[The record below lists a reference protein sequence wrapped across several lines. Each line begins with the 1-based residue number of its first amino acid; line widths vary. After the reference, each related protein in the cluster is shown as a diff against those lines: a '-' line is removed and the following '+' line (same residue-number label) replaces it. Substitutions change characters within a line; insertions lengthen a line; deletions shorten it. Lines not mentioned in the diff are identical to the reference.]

1 MAEKKNSPASGR
13 DSEAR
18 VREKLKREVLKLSL
32 RLTPALVFSLALT
45 VGLTGNLCPAA
56 QAQSAETASLR
67 KISVDPNHLIV
78 FEYAS
83 GGVKV
88 PPQLFEM
95 PSPDHRLI
103 IDLPSTVIDTAT
115 MPSADDLSAEVNRV
129 FPGIKRVRFLTPI
142 KDTPTV
148 RVAFDLAI
156 PAKIKAALRILDGA
170 VSLGLNE
177 EYTQPVTAAAVD
189 SQSAAAPAADVYS
202 QYAKALVAQNPEQPD
217 DKGEW
222 GPRKGSADE
231 LKGVTQGFKPLIS
244 TAALQT
250 PLIQADLNASIAPSK
265 KPAAAVVA
273 SPSPASQQA
282 EAATGDA
289 SGLTSAATASSSSA
303 PAAASTDTAA
313 GGWES
318 AAGNAS
324 AKADNAAQVRDTTP
338 DVQITA
344 AASSLPSTIDEAA
357 AAIEKETPAVQEA
370 EVAAPAPVKRAVASV
385 PVQKAVTVQKA
396 APVQKN
402 APIQR
407 TAPVARATAPAVEQ
421 SQNEVAMAQSES
433 QAAPNTEETEK
444 PSEAAAAPETAA
456 PAEQPA
462 GLDANAATNNPK
474 IQARRFFNKAVKE
487 HLSGQVAQA
496 IADYKA
502 ALAID
507 PELGDAHSNLGLAY
521 NQQHNYANALAEF
534 RKALAVNP
542 SDAITY
548 NGVGAALRAQK
559 DVPGA
564 IKNWETSVKLN
575 PKLAVAHYNL
585 GTAYESQGDLDRAMV
600 SYESATRNDQRLGEA
615 FYRMGLI
622 MLKKHKSEEAKEQF
636 KRALK
641 ISENSD
647 YSEDARLKL
656 AAVSKAK

>member
-18 VREKLKREVLKLSL
+18 VRERLKREVLKLSL
-32 RLTPALVFSLALT
+32 RLTPAFVASLALT
-45 VGLTGNLCPAA
+45 VSLTGNLCPAA
-56 QAQSAETASLR
+56 QAQSTETASLR
-67 KISVDPNHLIV
+67 KISVDPSHLIV

-83 GGVKV
+83 GGVKS

-103 IDLPSTVIDTAT
+103 IDLPSTELDTAT
-115 MPSADDLSAEVNRV
+115 MPSADELSAEVNKV

-170 VSLGLNE
+170 VTLGLNE
-177 EYTQPVTAAAVD
+177 EYTQPVTVAAVE
-189 SQSAAAPAADVYS
+189 SQPVAPAADVYS
-202 QYAKALVAQNPEQPD
+202 QYQKALEAQKPQQPD

-250 PLIQADLNASIAPSK
+250 PVIQADLNATLAAEK
-265 KPAAAVVA
+265 KPIGSLEA
-273 SPSPASQQA
+273 SPANQGEASI
-282 EAATGDA
+282 GGA
-289 SGLTSAATASSSSA
+289 SKADSRASSTSSVV
-303 PAAASTDTAA
+303 SSSVGTDTAA
-313 GGWES
+313 SGWES
-318 AAGNAS
+318 AASNAPS
-324 AKADNAAQVRDTTP
+324 KADAAAPLRDTTP

-344 AASSLPSTIDEAA
+344 AASTPAPTSIEETAE
-357 AAIEKETPAVQEA
+357 AIEKETTAPPPARV
-370 EVAAPAPVKRAVASV
+370 VASV
-385 PVQKAVTVQKA
+385 PAQKSAAIQK
-396 APVQKN
+396 V

-407 TAPVARATAPAVEQ
+407 TAPVVRAAAPTVEPVQ
-421 SQNEVAMAQSES
+421 DEVAMTQSET
-433 QAAPNTEETEK
+433 QAAPQNNVEPEK
-444 PSEAAAAPETAA
+444 SSDGSAASENSS
-456 PAEQPA
+456 PADQPA
-462 GLDANAATNNPK
+462 TVDKNANTNNPK

-487 HLSGQVAQA
+487 HLSGQIAQA

-502 ALAID
+502 SLVID

-521 NQQHNYANALAEF
+521 NQQHNYANALTEF
-534 RKALAVNP
+534 RKALAINP

-622 MLKKHKSEEAKEQF
+622 MMKKHKSEEAKEQF

-656 AAVSKAK
+656 AVISKAK

>member
-18 VREKLKREVLKLSL
+18 LREKLKREVLKLSL

-45 VGLTGNLCPAA
+45 VSLTGNLCPAA

-67 KISVDPNHLIV
+67 KISVDPSHLIV

-115 MPSADDLSAEVNRV
+115 MPSADDLSAEVNKA

-189 SQSAAAPAADVYS
+189 SQTAAAAPAADVYS

-222 GPRKGSADE
+222 GPRKGSPDE

-250 PLIQADLNASIAPSK
+250 PLIQADLNATLATEK
-265 KPAAAVVA
+265 KPAVAAAVEV

-282 EAATGDA
+282 EAATGD
-289 SGLTSAATASSSSA
+289 
-303 PAAASTDTAA
+303 DT
-313 GGWES
+313 
-318 AAGNAS
+318 
-324 AKADNAAQVRDTTP
+324 AAQVRDTTP

-370 EVAAPAPVKRAVASV
+370 EVAAPAPAKRVVASA
-385 PVQKAVTVQKA
+385 PVQKAVTVQNAVPVQKT
-396 APVQKN
+396 APVQRV
-402 APIQR
+402 APVQR

-421 SQNEVAMAQSES
+421 PQNEVAMAQSET
-433 QAAPNTEETEK
+433 QAPQTNDETEK
-444 PSEAAAAPETAA
+444 VSDAAAAPETAT

-462 GLDANAATNNPK
+462 SVDTNAGTNNPK

-496 IADYKA
+496 ITDYKA

-622 MLKKHKSEEAKEQF
+622 MMKKHKSEEAKEQF

>member
-1 MAEKKNSPASGR
+1 MPGVELRKCGDEMAEKKNSPASGR
-13 DSEAR
+13 VNEAP
-18 VREKLKREVLKLSL
+18 VRERLKCEVLKLSL
-32 RLTPALVFSLALT
+32 RLTPALVFSLAMT
-45 VGLTGNLCPAA
+45 IGLTGGLCPVAHG
-56 QAQSAETASLR
+56 QTAEIASLR
-67 KISVDPNHLIV
+67 KISVDPNHRII

-83 GGVKV
+83 GGVKA

-103 IDLPSTVIDTAT
+103 IDLPGAAIDTAT
-115 MPSADDLSAEVNRV
+115 MPSADDLSAEVNKV
-129 FPGIKRVRFLTPI
+129 FPAIKRVRFLTPI
-142 KDTPTV
+142 KEVPTV

-156 PAKIKAALRILDGA
+156 PAKIKAELRILDGA

-177 EYTQPVTAAAVD
+177 EYTQPVTASAVAETEAPAP
-189 SQSAAAPAADVYS
+189 AAAAADVYS
-202 QYAKALVAQNPEQPD
+202 QYQKALEAQKPQQPD

-231 LKGVTQGFKPLIS
+231 LRGVTQGFKPLVS
-244 TAALQT
+244 SAALNT
-250 PLIQADLNASIAPSK
+250 PLIEPNLNAVLPTAKKPTVVEAAAPAEVPNRAAVNESVSSVGETNSAPS
-265 KPAAAVVA
+265 ATADTAN
-273 SPSPASQQA
+273 SGWNF
-282 EAATGDA
+282 ATGDSQA
-289 SGLTSAATASSSSA
+289 KTDA
-303 PAAASTDTAA
+303 PSPL
-313 GGWES
+313 
-318 AAGNAS
+318 
-324 AKADNAAQVRDTTP
+324 RDTTP

-344 AASSLPSTIDEAA
+344 AAAAPAPSTIDEAA
-357 AAIEKETPAVQEA
+357 AAIEQE
-370 EVAAPAPVKRAVASV
+370 AAPAPVVKKAVAAS
-385 PVQKAVTVQKA
+385 
-396 APVQKN
+396 APVKRVV
-402 APIQR
+402 AAVPAQR
-407 TAPVARATAPAVEQ
+407 TAPVARAAAPAAEP
-421 SQNEVAMAQSES
+421 AQSEVAPAEMPASS
-433 QAAPNTEETEK
+433 QASDESEK
-444 PSEAAAAPETAA
+444 TRSETAA
-456 PAEQPA
+456 AEQPN
-462 GLDANAATNNPK
+462 NADSNEGGNNPK

-502 ALAID
+502 ALVID

-600 SYESATRNDQRLGEA
+600 SYENATRNDQRLGEA

-622 MLKKHKSEEAKEQF
+622 MMKKHKSEEAKEQF

-656 AAVSKAK
+656 AFISKAK

>member
-18 VREKLKREVLKLSL
+18 VRERLKREVLKLSL
-32 RLTPALVFSLALT
+32 RLTPALVFSLAMT
-45 VGLTGNLCPAA
+45 VSLTGNLCPAA

-67 KISVDPNHLIV
+67 KISVDPGHLIV

-83 GGVKV
+83 GGVKS

-115 MPSADDLSAEVNRV
+115 MPSADELSAEVNKV

-177 EYTQPVTAAAVD
+177 EYTQPVTAAAVE
-189 SQSAAAPAADVYS
+189 SQSVSTPAPAADVYS
-202 QYAKALVAQNPEQPD
+202 QYAKALESQKPQQPD

-250 PLIQADLNASIAPSK
+250 PLIQADLNATLATEK
-265 KPAAAVVA
+265 KPVAAA
-273 SPSPASQQA
+273 
-282 EAATGDA
+282 G
-289 SGLTSAATASSSSA
+289 
-303 PAAASTDTAA
+303 TDTAP
-313 GGWES
+313 GGWEF
-318 AAGNAS
+318 AAGNAPS
-324 AKADNAAQVRDTTP
+324 KAEAAAPLRDTTP

-344 AASSLPSTIDEAA
+344 AASSPAPTSIDEAA
-357 AAIEKETPAVQEA
+357 EAIEKET
-370 EVAAPAPVKRAVASV
+370 
-385 PVQKAVTVQKA
+385 
-396 APVQKN
+396 APVQKT
-402 APIQR
+402 APIQNTAPIQT
-407 TAPVARATAPAVEQ
+407 TAPVTRATAPVVEPVQ
-421 SQNEVAMAQSES
+421 EQVAMS
-433 QAAPNTEETEK
+433 Q
-444 PSEAAAAPETAA
+444 PETQA
-456 PAEQPA
+456 PPQSNEGAEKTSDASASPENSPPADQPA
-462 GLDANAATNNPK
+462 TIDKNESVNNPK

-502 ALAID
+502 ALVID

-534 RKALAVNP
+534 RKALAINP

-564 IKNWETSVKLN
+564 IKNWETSVKLS

-600 SYESATRNDQRLGEA
+600 SYENATRNDQRLGEA

-622 MLKKHKSEEAKEQF
+622 MLKKHKAEAAKEQF

-647 YSEDARLKL
+647 YSADARLKL
-656 AAVSKAK
+656 TSVK

>member
-13 DSEAR
+13 KSEVLSR
-18 VREKLKREVLKLSL
+18 DWLKRQVLKLTL
-32 RLTPALVFSLALT
+32 RLTPALAFSLAMT
-45 VGLTGNLCPAA
+45 VSLSGSLCPAGHA
-56 QAQSAETASLR
+56 QTAETASLR
-67 KISVDPNHLIV
+67 KISVDANRFIV
-78 FEYAS
+78 FEYSS
-83 GGVKV
+83 GGVKAA
-88 PPQLFEM
+88 PQLFEM

-103 IDLPSTVIDTAT
+103 IDLPSTVVDTAT

-129 FPGIKRVRFLTPI
+129 FPGIRKVRFLTPV

-177 EYTQPVTAAAVD
+177 EYTQPVTAAAAAPEV
-189 SQSAAAPAADVYS
+189 AAAPAADAYS

-217 DKGEW
+217 DQGEW

-231 LKGVTQGFKPLIS
+231 LKGVVKGFKPLIS
-244 TAALQT
+244 AAALQT
-250 PLIQADLNASIAPSK
+250 PSIQTDLNATLPAAK
-265 KPAAAVVA
+265 KPQASDTVGGGGDVVGETA
-273 SPSPASQQA
+273 PAS
-282 EAATGDA
+282 
-289 SGLTSAATASSSSA
+289 
-303 PAAASTDTAA
+303 
-313 GGWES
+313 
-318 AAGNAS
+318 S
-324 AKADNAAQVRDTTP
+324 AKPEVQLRDTTP
-338 DVQITA
+338 DVQITSA
-344 AASSLPSTIDEAA
+344 AAPSPGANSIAEAA
-357 AAIEKETPAVQEA
+357 EAIEKEASANSEPAQQ
-370 EVAAPAPVKRAVASV
+370 VAP
-385 PVQKAVTVQKA
+385 VQKA
-396 APVQKN
+396 APVQ
-402 APIQR
+402 R
-407 TAPVARATAPAVEQ
+407 TAPVAQTANEQ
-421 SQNEVAMAQSES
+421 SENEVAMAQGET
-433 QAAPNTEETEK
+433 QAASTQPTVEEKT
-444 PSEAAAAPETAA
+444 ETAA
-456 PAEQPA
+456 PEATAAADQAAPAETNE
-462 GLDANAATNNPK
+462 GVNNPK

-507 PELGDAHSNLGLAY
+507 AELGDAHSNLGLAY
-521 NQQHNYANALAEF
+521 NQQHNYANALSEF
-534 RKALAVNP
+534 RKALAINP

-564 IKNWETSVKLN
+564 IKNWETSVKLS

-600 SYESATRNDQRLGEA
+600 SYENATRNDQRLGEA

-622 MLKKHKSEEAKEQF
+622 MMKKHKVEEAKEQF

-647 YSEDARLKL
+647 YSADARLKL
-656 AAVSKAK
+656 ASIGKVK

>member
-1 MAEKKNSPASGR
+1 MPGVELRKCGDEMAEKKNSPASGR
-13 DSEAR
+13 VSEAP
-18 VREKLKREVLKLSL
+18 VRERLKCEVLKLSL
-32 RLTPALVFSLALT
+32 RLTPALVFSLAMT
-45 VGLTGNLCPAA
+45 IGLTGGLCPAA
-56 QAQSAETASLR
+56 HGQTAETASLKR
-67 KISVDPNHLIV
+67 ISVDPSHRII

-83 GGVKV
+83 GGVKA

-103 IDLPSTVIDTAT
+103 IDLPGAAIDTAT
-115 MPSADDLSAEVNRV
+115 MPSADDLSVEVNRV
-129 FPGIKRVRFLTPI
+129 FPAIKRVRFLTPI
-142 KDTPTV
+142 KDVPTV

-156 PAKIKAALRILDGA
+156 PAKIKAELRILDGA

-177 EYTQPVTAAAVD
+177 EYTQPVTANAVAE
-189 SQSAAAPAADVYS
+189 SEAPAPAVAAADVYS
-202 QYAKALVAQNPEQPD
+202 QYLKALDAQKPQQPD

-231 LKGVTQGFKPLIS
+231 LRGVTQGFKPLVS
-244 TAALQT
+244 SAALNT
-250 PLIQADLNASIAPSK
+250 PIIEPNLNAVLPIAK
-265 KPAAAVVA
+265 KSAAVEPVVPAAVPDRSA
-273 SPSPASQQA
+273 SEPASSAAETNPAPSPAGDTANSGWNF
-282 EAATGDA
+282 ATGD
-289 SGLTSAATASSSSA
+289 S
-303 PAAASTDTAA
+303 P
-313 GGWES
+313 
-318 AAGNAS
+318 
-324 AKADNAAQVRDTTP
+324 AKADASIPLRDTTP

-344 AASSLPSTIDEAA
+344 AAAAPPPSTIDEAA
-357 AAIEKETPAVQEA
+357 AAAIEQEATPAPVVSKA
-370 EVAAPAPVKRAVASV
+370 VAAAAPVKRVVAAVPA
-385 PVQKAVTVQKA
+385 QKTV
-396 APVQKN
+396 
-402 APIQR
+402 QR
-407 TAPVARATAPAVEQ
+407 TAPVARAVAPAAEP
-421 SQNEVAMAQSES
+421 AQSETS
-433 QAAPNTEETEK
+433 QAEMPASSQASDESEK
-444 PSEAAAAPETAA
+444 TSSEPAAAQ
-456 PAEQPA
+456 QPN
-462 GLDANAATNNPK
+462 NADSNEGANNPK

-502 ALAID
+502 ALVID

-600 SYESATRNDQRLGEA
+600 SYENATRNDQRLGEA

-622 MLKKHKSEEAKEQF
+622 MMKKHKSEEAKEQF

-656 AAVSKAK
+656 AFISKAK

>member
-13 DSEAR
+13 GSEAP
-18 VREKLKREVLKLSL
+18 VRERLKCEVLKLSL
-32 RLTPALVFSLALT
+32 RLTPAFVFSLAMSI
-45 VGLTGNLCPAA
+45 GLTGGFCPAA
-56 QAQSAETASLR
+56 HAQTAEIASLK
-67 KISVDPNHLIV
+67 KISVDPNHRII

-83 GGVKV
+83 GGVKA

-103 IDLPSTVIDTAT
+103 IDLPGAAIDTAT

-129 FPGIKRVRFLTPI
+129 FPAIKRVRFLTPI
-142 KDTPTV
+142 KEVPTV

-156 PAKIKAALRILDGA
+156 PAKIKAELRILDGA

-177 EYTQPVTAAAVD
+177 EYTQPVTASAAVE
-189 SQSAAAPAADVYS
+189 SEAPSPAAAAADVYT
-202 QYAKALVAQNPEQPD
+202 QYAKALVAQNPEQPHD
-217 DKGEW
+217 EGEW

-231 LKGVTQGFKPLIS
+231 LRGVTQGFKPLVS
-244 TAALQT
+244 SAALNT
-250 PLIQADLNASIAPSK
+250 PLIEPNLNAVLPTAK
-265 KPAAAVVA
+265 KSAAVEPAASAEVPNRAAANEWANSVA
-273 SPSPASQQA
+273 ETNSTPSAAATDTANSGWNS
-282 EAATGDA
+282 ATGD
-289 SGLTSAATASSSSA
+289 SA
-303 PAAASTDTAA
+303 
-313 GGWES
+313 
-318 AAGNAS
+318 
-324 AKADNAAQVRDTTP
+324 AKADGAAPLRDTTP

-344 AASSLPSTIDEAA
+344 AAAAPAPSTIDEAA
-357 AAIEKETPAVQEA
+357 AAIEQEA
-370 EVAAPAPVKRAVASV
+370 APAPVVKKAVAAPAPVKRVVAAVPA
-385 PVQKAVTVQKA
+385 QKAV
-396 APVQKN
+396 
-402 APIQR
+402 QR
-407 TAPVARATAPAVEQ
+407 TAPVARAAAPAAEP
-421 SQNEVAMAQSES
+421 AQSEVAQTEMPASS
-433 QAAPNTEETEK
+433 QTSDESEK
-444 PSEAAAAPETAA
+444 TGSETAA
-456 PAEQPA
+456 AEQPN
-462 GLDANAATNNPK
+462 NADSNEGGNNPK

-502 ALAID
+502 ALVID

-600 SYESATRNDQRLGEA
+600 SYENATRNDQRLGEA

-622 MLKKHKSEEAKEQF
+622 MMKKHKSEEAKEQF

-656 AAVSKAK
+656 AFINKTK

>member
-1 MAEKKNSPASGR
+1 M
-13 DSEAR
+13 
-18 VREKLKREVLKLSL
+18 
-32 RLTPALVFSLALT
+32 TI
-45 VGLTGNLCPAA
+45 GLTGGLCPAA
-56 QAQSAETASLR
+56 YGQTAEIASLK
-67 KISVDPNHLIV
+67 KISVDPNHRII

-83 GGVKV
+83 GGVKA

-103 IDLPSTVIDTAT
+103 IDLPGAAVDTAT

-129 FPGIKRVRFLTPI
+129 FPAIKRVRFLTPI
-142 KDTPTV
+142 KDVPTV

-156 PAKIKAALRILDGA
+156 PAKIKAELRILDGA

-177 EYTQPVTAAAVD
+177 EYTQPVTA
-189 SQSAAAPAADVYS
+189 SAAAESEAPAPAAAAADVYS
-202 QYAKALVAQNPEQPD
+202 QYAKAMVAQNPEQPHD
-217 DKGEW
+217 EGEW

-231 LKGVTQGFKPLIS
+231 LRGVTQGFKPLIS
-244 TAALQT
+244 SAALNT
-250 PLIQADLNASIAPSK
+250 PLIEPNLNAVLPTAKKSTAVEAAAPAEVPSRAATNESANSAGETNPAPS
-265 KPAAAVVA
+265 ATSDTAN
-273 SPSPASQQA
+273 SGWNF
-282 EAATGDA
+282 ATGD
-289 SGLTSAATASSSSA
+289 SQ
-303 PAAASTDTAA
+303 
-313 GGWES
+313 
-318 AAGNAS
+318 
-324 AKADNAAQVRDTTP
+324 AKADGAAPLRDTTP

-344 AASSLPSTIDEAA
+344 AAAAPAPSTIDEAA
-357 AAIEKETPAVQEA
+357 AAIEQEA
-370 EVAAPAPVKRAVASV
+370 APAPVVKKAVAAPAPVKRVVAAVPAQRAV
-385 PVQKAVTVQKA
+385 PV
-396 APVQKN
+396 
-402 APIQR
+402 QR
-407 TAPVARATAPAVEQ
+407 TAPVARAAAPAAEPSQSEVGQNEMSAS
-421 SQNEVAMAQSES
+421 SQNSDDSEKTS
-433 QAAPNTEETEK
+433 SSTAE
-444 PSEAAAAPETAA
+444 AA

-462 GLDANAATNNPK
+462 NADSNEGGNNPK

-600 SYESATRNDQRLGEA
+600 SYENATRNDQRLGEA

-622 MLKKHKSEEAKEQF
+622 MMKKHKSEEAKEQF

-656 AAVSKAK
+656 AFISKTK

>member
-45 VGLTGNLCPAA
+45 VSLTGNLCPVA
-56 QAQSAETASLR
+56 QAQSSETASLR
-67 KISVDPNHLIV
+67 KISVDPGHLIV
-78 FEYAS
+78 FEYAR
-83 GGVKV
+83 GGVKS

-103 IDLPSTVIDTAT
+103 IDLPSTELDTAT
-115 MPSADDLSAEVNRV
+115 MPSADELSAQVNKV
-129 FPGIKRVRFLTPI
+129 FPGIRRVRFLTPI

-170 VSLGLNE
+170 VTLGLNE
-177 EYTQPVTAAAVD
+177 EYTQPVAAAAVE
-189 SQSAAAPAADVYS
+189 SQSAAPAADVYS
-202 QYAKALVAQNPEQPD
+202 QYAKALESQKPEQPD

-231 LKGVTQGFKPLIS
+231 LKGVVKGFKPLVS
-244 TAALQT
+244 SAALQT
-250 PLIQADLNASIAPSK
+250 PLIQADLNATLPTAKNSVAPIEANPTSQ
-265 KPAAAVVA
+265 VELSNGGA
-273 SPSPASQQA
+273 SNVDSRAS
-282 EAATGDA
+282 
-289 SGLTSAATASSSSA
+289 STASLVSSGA
-303 PAAASTDTAA
+303 GTDTAA
-313 GGWES
+313 SGWE
-318 AAGNAS
+318 AASGNAPS
-324 AKADNAAQVRDTTP
+324 KAEVAAPLRDTTP

-344 AASSLPSTIDEAA
+344 AASSPAPTSIEEAA
-357 AAIEKETPAVQEA
+357 EVIEKET
-370 EVAAPAPVKRAVASV
+370 AASPPTRAVASV
-385 PVQKAVTVQKA
+385 PVQRAEPIQRV
-396 APVQKN
+396 

-407 TAPVARATAPAVEQ
+407 TAPVAKAAAPNVESAQ
-421 SQNEVAMAQSES
+421 DEIAMAQSET
-433 QAAPNTEETEK
+433 QAAPQNNVEPEK
-444 PSEAAAAPETAA
+444 TSAGSASPENSSPVDPPATADK
-456 PAEQPA
+456 
-462 GLDANAATNNPK
+462 DANMNNPK

-487 HLSGQVAQA
+487 HLSGQIAQA
-496 IADYKA
+496 IVDYKA
-502 ALAID
+502 SLVID

-521 NQQHNYANALAEF
+521 NQQHNYANALTEF
-534 RKALAVNP
+534 RKALAINP

-622 MLKKHKSEEAKEQF
+622 MMKKHKSEEAKEQF

-656 AAVSKAK
+656 AVISKAK

>member
-13 DSEAR
+13 KSEAR
-18 VREKLKREVLKLSL
+18 DRAWLKRQVLKLSL
-32 RLTPALVFSLALT
+32 RFTPALVFSLAMT
-45 VGLTGNLCPAA
+45 VSLSASLCPSAHA
-56 QAQSAETASLR
+56 QTAETASLR
-67 KISVDPNHLIV
+67 KISVDANRFIV
-78 FEYAS
+78 FEYSS
-83 GGVKV
+83 GGVKAA
-88 PPQLFEM
+88 PQLFEM

-103 IDLPSTVIDTAT
+103 IDLPSTVVDSAT

-129 FPGIKRVRFLTPI
+129 FPGIRKVRFLTPV

-177 EYTQPVTAAAVD
+177 EYTQPVTAATAAPEV
-189 SQSAAAPAADVYS
+189 AAAPAADAYS

-217 DKGEW
+217 DQGEW

-231 LKGVTQGFKPLIS
+231 LKGVVKGFKPLIS
-244 TAALQT
+244 AAALQT
-250 PLIQADLNASIAPSK
+250 PSIQTDLNATLPVAK
-265 KPAAAVVA
+265 KPQATDTVGGGGDVVA
-273 SPSPASQQA
+273 ENVPASSPKPEVQ
-282 EAATGDA
+282 
-289 SGLTSAATASSSSA
+289 L
-303 PAAASTDTAA
+303 
-313 GGWES
+313 
-318 AAGNAS
+318 
-324 AKADNAAQVRDTTP
+324 RDTTP
-338 DVQITA
+338 DVQITSA
-344 AASSLPSTIDEAA
+344 AAPSPGANSIAEAA
-357 AAIEKETPAVQEA
+357 EAIEKEANVE
-370 EVAAPAPVKRAVASV
+370 PAP
-385 PVQKAVTVQKA
+385 VQKA
-396 APVQKN
+396 APVQ
-402 APIQR
+402 R
-407 TAPVARATAPAVEQ
+407 TAPVAQAAAEQ
-421 SQNEVAMAQSES
+421 PENEVAMAQGET
-433 QAAPNTEETEK
+433 QAASTQNTVEEKT
-444 PSEAAAAPETAA
+444 ETAA
-456 PAEQPA
+456 PEAPAAADQAAPAETNE
-462 GLDANAATNNPK
+462 GVNNPK

-507 PELGDAHSNLGLAY
+507 AELGDAHSNLGLAY
-521 NQQHNYANALAEF
+521 NQQHNYANALSEF
-534 RKALAVNP
+534 RKALAINP

-564 IKNWETSVKLN
+564 IKNWETSVKLS

-600 SYESATRNDQRLGEA
+600 SYENATRNDQRLGEA

-622 MLKKHKSEEAKEQF
+622 MMKKHKAEEAKEQF

-647 YSEDARLKL
+647 YSADARLKL
-656 AAVSKAK
+656 ASIGKVK

>member
-18 VREKLKREVLKLSL
+18 VGEKLKREVLKLGL
-32 RLTPALVFSLALT
+32 RMTPALVFSLAMT
-45 VGLTGNLCPAA
+45 VSLTGNHCPAA
-56 QAQSAETASLR
+56 QAQTSETSSLR
-67 KISVDPNHLIV
+67 KISVDPGHRII

-83 GGVKV
+83 GGVKA

-103 IDLPSTVIDTAT
+103 IDLPSTVMDTAT
-115 MPSADDLSAEVNRV
+115 MPSADELSVEVNRV
-129 FPGIKRVRFLTPI
+129 FPAIKRVRFLTPI
-142 KDTPTV
+142 KDVPTV

-156 PAKIKAALRILDGA
+156 PAKIKAELRILDGA

-177 EYTQPVTAAAVD
+177 EYTQPVTASASLD
-189 SQSAAAPAADVYS
+189 SEAPAPVAATADVYS
-202 QYAKALVAQNPEQPD
+202 QYEKALDAQKPQQPD

-231 LKGVTQGFKPLIS
+231 LKGVTQGFKPLFSSAALNTPIIEPNLNAVLPTAKKS
-244 TAALQT
+244 TAIEAAAPAEVPNRDAAT
-250 PLIQADLNASIAPSK
+250 ESANSVAAANPAPS
-265 KPAAAVVA
+265 VA
-273 SPSPASQQA
+273 SDTANSGWNF
-282 EAATGDA
+282 ATGD
-289 SGLTSAATASSSSA
+289 SL
-303 PAAASTDTAA
+303 
-313 GGWES
+313 
-318 AAGNAS
+318 
-324 AKADNAAQVRDTTP
+324 AKADASAPLRDTTP

-344 AASSLPSTIDEAA
+344 AAAAPAPSTIDEAA
-357 AAIEKETPAVQEA
+357 AAIEQESA
-370 EVAAPAPVKRAVASV
+370 QAPVVKQEVAAPAPVKRVVASV
-385 PVQKAVTVQKA
+385 PVQKAV
-396 APVQKN
+396 PV
-402 APIQR
+402 QR
-407 TAPVARATAPAVEQ
+407 TAPVARAVVPAVEP
-421 SQNEVAMAQSES
+421 AQSEVTQTETSASS
-433 QAAPNTEETEK
+433 QAVDEPEK
-444 PSEAAAAPETAA
+444 TSPVNAAETAA
-456 PAEQPA
+456 AEQPN
-462 GLDANAATNNPK
+462 NADSNEGVNNPK

-507 PELGDAHSNLGLAY
+507 SELGDAHSNLGLAY

-534 RKALAVNP
+534 RKALAINP

-622 MLKKHKSEEAKEQF
+622 MLKKHKAEEAKDQF

>member
-13 DSEAR
+13 VSEAP
-18 VREKLKREVLKLSL
+18 VRERLKCEVLKLSL
-32 RLTPALVFSLALT
+32 RLTPALVFSLAMSI
-45 VGLTGNLCPAA
+45 GLTGGFCPAA
-56 QAQSAETASLR
+56 YGQTAEIASLK
-67 KISVDPNHLIV
+67 KISVDPNHRII

-83 GGVKV
+83 GGVKA

-103 IDLPSTVIDTAT
+103 IDLPGAAIDTAT
-115 MPSADDLSAEVNRV
+115 MPSADDLSAEVNKV
-129 FPGIKRVRFLTPI
+129 FPAIKRVRFLTPI
-142 KDTPTV
+142 KDVPTV

-156 PAKIKAALRILDGA
+156 PAKIKAELRILDGA

-177 EYTQPVTAAAVD
+177 EYTQPVTA
-189 SQSAAAPAADVYS
+189 SAAAESEAPAPAAAAADVYS
-202 QYAKALVAQNPEQPD
+202 QYQKALEAQKPQQPD

-231 LKGVTQGFKPLIS
+231 LRGVTQGFKPLVS
-244 TAALQT
+244 SAALNT
-250 PLIQADLNASIAPSK
+250 PLIEPNLNAVLPTAK
-265 KPAAAVVA
+265 KPTVVETAAPAEVPNRAAASESAGSVA
-273 SPSPASQQA
+273 ETNAAPATTPDTANSGWNF
-282 EAATGDA
+282 ATGDA
-289 SGLTSAATASSSSA
+289 Q
-303 PAAASTDTAA
+303 
-313 GGWES
+313 
-318 AAGNAS
+318 
-324 AKADNAAQVRDTTP
+324 AKADAPSPLRDTTP

-344 AASSLPSTIDEAA
+344 AAAAPAPSTIDEAA
-357 AAIEKETPAVQEA
+357 AAIEQEA
-370 EVAAPAPVKRAVASV
+370 APAPVVKKAAVAPAPVKRVVAAVPA
-385 PVQKAVTVQKA
+385 QKVV
-396 APVQKN
+396 
-402 APIQR
+402 QR
-407 TAPVARATAPAVEQ
+407 TAPVARAAAPAAEVQ
-421 SQNEVAMAQSES
+421 TEVAQAEMPASS
-433 QAAPNTEETEK
+433 QPSDEPEK
-444 PSEAAAAPETAA
+444 TSSETAA
-456 PAEQPA
+456 AEQPN
-462 GLDANAATNNPK
+462 NADSNEGGNNPK

-600 SYESATRNDQRLGEA
+600 SYENATRNDQRLGEA

-622 MLKKHKSEEAKEQF
+622 MMKKHKSEEAKEQF

-656 AAVSKAK
+656 AFISKTK

>member
-1 MAEKKNSPASGR
+1 MPGVELRKCGDEMAEKKNSPASGR
-13 DSEAR
+13 VSEAP
-18 VREKLKREVLKLSL
+18 VRERLKCEVLKLSL
-32 RLTPALVFSLALT
+32 RLTPALVFSLAMT
-45 VGLTGNLCPAA
+45 IGLTGGFCPAA
-56 QAQSAETASLR
+56 YGQTAEIASLK
-67 KISVDPNHLIV
+67 KISVDPNHRII

-83 GGVKV
+83 GGVKA

-103 IDLPSTVIDTAT
+103 IDLPGAAIDTAT
-115 MPSADDLSAEVNRV
+115 MPSADDLSAEVNKV
-129 FPGIKRVRFLTPI
+129 FPAIKRVRFLTPI
-142 KDTPTV
+142 KDVPTV

-156 PAKIKAALRILDGA
+156 PAKIKAELRILDGA

-177 EYTQPVTAAAVD
+177 EYTQPVTASAAVE
-189 SQSAAAPAADVYS
+189 SEAPIPAAAAADVYS
-202 QYAKALVAQNPEQPD
+202 QYAKAMVAQNPEQPD

-231 LKGVTQGFKPLIS
+231 LRGVTQGFKPLVS
-244 TAALQT
+244 SAALNT
-250 PLIQADLNASIAPSK
+250 PLIEPNLNAVLPTAK
-265 KPAAAVVA
+265 KPTAVETAAPAEVPNRAAASESASSVA
-273 SPSPASQQA
+273 ETNAVPAATSDTA
-282 EAATGDA
+282 NSGWNFATGDA
-289 SGLTSAATASSSSA
+289 Q
-303 PAAASTDTAA
+303 
-313 GGWES
+313 
-318 AAGNAS
+318 
-324 AKADNAAQVRDTTP
+324 AKADAPSPLRDTTP

-344 AASSLPSTIDEAA
+344 AAAAPAPSTIDEAA
-357 AAIEKETPAVQEA
+357 AAIEQEA
-370 EVAAPAPVKRAVASV
+370 APAPVVKKAAVAPAPVKRVVAAVPA
-385 PVQKAVTVQKA
+385 QKAV
-396 APVQKN
+396 
-402 APIQR
+402 QR
-407 TAPVARATAPAVEQ
+407 TAPVARAAAPAAEVQ
-421 SQNEVAMAQSES
+421 TEVAQAEMPASS
-433 QAAPNTEETEK
+433 QPSDEPEK
-444 PSEAAAAPETAA
+444 TSSETAA
-456 PAEQPA
+456 AEQPN
-462 GLDANAATNNPK
+462 NADSNEGGNNPK

-502 ALAID
+502 ALVID

-600 SYESATRNDQRLGEA
+600 SYENATRNDQRLGEA

-622 MLKKHKSEEAKEQF
+622 MMKKHKSEEAKEQF

-656 AAVSKAK
+656 AFISKTK

>member
-1 MAEKKNSPASGR
+1 MPGVELRKCGDEMAEKKNSPASGR
-13 DSEAR
+13 VSEAP
-18 VREKLKREVLKLSL
+18 VRERLKCEVLKLSL
-32 RLTPALVFSLALT
+32 RLTTALVFSLAMT
-45 VGLTGNLCPAA
+45 IGLTGGLCPAA
-56 QAQSAETASLR
+56 YGQTAEIASLK
-67 KISVDPNHLIV
+67 KISVDPNHRII

-83 GGVKV
+83 GGVKA

-103 IDLPSTVIDTAT
+103 IDLPGAAIDTAT

-129 FPGIKRVRFLTPI
+129 FPAIKRVRFLTPI
-142 KDTPTV
+142 KDVPTV

-156 PAKIKAALRILDGA
+156 PAKIKAELRILDGA

-177 EYTQPVTAAAVD
+177 EYTQPVTASAAVE
-189 SQSAAAPAADVYS
+189 SEAPAPAAAAADVYS
-202 QYAKALVAQNPEQPD
+202 QYQKALEAQKPQQPHD
-217 DKGEW
+217 EGEW

-231 LKGVTQGFKPLIS
+231 LRGVTQGFKPLVS
-244 TAALQT
+244 SAALNT
-250 PLIQADLNASIAPSK
+250 PLIEPNLNAVLPTAK
-265 KPAAAVVA
+265 KSAAVEPAASPEVPNRAAAANEWANSVA
-273 SPSPASQQA
+273 ETNSTPSAAAPDTANSGWA
-282 EAATGDA
+282 AATGD
-289 SGLTSAATASSSSA
+289 SA
-303 PAAASTDTAA
+303 
-313 GGWES
+313 
-318 AAGNAS
+318 
-324 AKADNAAQVRDTTP
+324 AKADGAAPLRDTTP

-344 AASSLPSTIDEAA
+344 AAAAPAPSTIDEAA
-357 AAIEKETPAVQEA
+357 AAIEQEA
-370 EVAAPAPVKRAVASV
+370 APAPVVKKAVAAPAPVKRVIAAVPA
-385 PVQKAVTVQKA
+385 QKTV
-396 APVQKN
+396 
-402 APIQR
+402 QR
-407 TAPVARATAPAVEQ
+407 TAPVAR
-421 SQNEVAMAQSES
+421 
-433 QAAPNTEETEK
+433 
-444 PSEAAAAPETAA
+444 TAA
-456 PAEQPA
+456 PAAEVQPEVAQAEMPASSQPSDEPEKTSSETAAAEQPN
-462 GLDANAATNNPK
+462 NADSNEGGNNPK

-502 ALAID
+502 ALVID

-600 SYESATRNDQRLGEA
+600 SYENATRNDQRLGEA

-622 MLKKHKSEEAKEQF
+622 MMKKHKSEEAKEQF

-656 AAVSKAK
+656 AFISKTK

>member
-1 MAEKKNSPASGR
+1 MPGVELRKCGDEMAEKKNSPASGR
-13 DSEAR
+13 VSEAP
-18 VREKLKREVLKLSL
+18 VRERLKCEVLKLSL
-32 RLTPALVFSLALT
+32 RLTPALVFSLAMT
-45 VGLTGNLCPAA
+45 IGLTGGMCPAA
-56 QAQSAETASLR
+56 YGQTAEIASLK
-67 KISVDPNHLIV
+67 KISVDPNHRII

-83 GGVKV
+83 GGVKA

-103 IDLPSTVIDTAT
+103 IDLPGAAIDTAT

-129 FPGIKRVRFLTPI
+129 FPAIKRVRFLTPI
-142 KDTPTV
+142 KDVPTV

-156 PAKIKAALRILDGA
+156 PAKIKAELRILDGA

-177 EYTQPVTAAAVD
+177 EYTQPVTASAAVE
-189 SQSAAAPAADVYS
+189 SEAPAPAAAADVYS
-202 QYAKALVAQNPEQPD
+202 QYAKAMVAQNPEQPHD
-217 DKGEW
+217 EGEW

-231 LKGVTQGFKPLIS
+231 LRGVTQGFKPLIS
-244 TAALQT
+244 SAALNT
-250 PLIQADLNASIAPSK
+250 PLIEPNLNAVLPSAKKSTAVEAAAPAEVPSRAAANESANSVAETNPAPS
-265 KPAAAVVA
+265 
-273 SPSPASQQA
+273 
-282 EAATGDA
+282 ATGDTA
-289 SGLTSAATASSSSA
+289 NSGWNFATGDSQ
-303 PAAASTDTAA
+303 
-313 GGWES
+313 
-318 AAGNAS
+318 
-324 AKADNAAQVRDTTP
+324 AKADAAAPLRDTTP

-344 AASSLPSTIDEAA
+344 AAAAPAPSTIDEAA
-357 AAIEKETPAVQEA
+357 AAIEQEA
-370 EVAAPAPVKRAVASV
+370 APAPVVKKAVAAPAPVKRVVAAVPA
-385 PVQKAVTVQKA
+385 QRAV
-396 APVQKN
+396 
-402 APIQR
+402 QR
-407 TAPVARATAPAVEQ
+407 TAPVARAAAPAAE
-421 SQNEVAMAQSES
+421 AQSEVAQAEMPASS
-433 QAAPNTEETEK
+433 QTSDEPEK
-444 PSEAAAAPETAA
+444 ASSANPTETAA
-456 PAEQPA
+456 EQPN
-462 GLDANAATNNPK
+462 NADSNEGGNNPK

-502 ALAID
+502 ALVID

-600 SYESATRNDQRLGEA
+600 SYENATRNDQRLGEA

-622 MLKKHKSEEAKEQF
+622 MMKKHKSEEAKEQF

-656 AAVSKAK
+656 AFISKTK

>member
-1 MAEKKNSPASGR
+1 MPGVELRKCGDEMAEKKNSPASGR
-13 DSEAR
+13 VSEAP
-18 VREKLKREVLKLSL
+18 VRERLKCEVLKLSL
-32 RLTPALVFSLALT
+32 RLTPALVFSLAMT
-45 VGLTGNLCPAA
+45 IGLTGGFCPAA
-56 QAQSAETASLR
+56 YGQTAEIASLK
-67 KISVDPNHLIV
+67 KISVDPNHRII

-83 GGVKV
+83 GGVKA

-103 IDLPSTVIDTAT
+103 IDLPGAAIDTAT
-115 MPSADDLSAEVNRV
+115 MPSADDLSAEVNKV
-129 FPGIKRVRFLTPI
+129 FPAIKRVRFLTPI
-142 KDTPTV
+142 KDVPTV

-156 PAKIKAALRILDGA
+156 PAKIKAELRILDGA

-177 EYTQPVTAAAVD
+177 EYTQPVTASVTAESEAPAP
-189 SQSAAAPAADVYS
+189 AAAAADVYS
-202 QYAKALVAQNPEQPD
+202 QYAKAMVAQNPEQPD

-231 LKGVTQGFKPLIS
+231 LRGVTQGFKPLVS
-244 TAALQT
+244 SAALNT
-250 PLIQADLNASIAPSK
+250 PLIEPNLNAVLPTAK
-265 KPAAAVVA
+265 KPTAVETAAPAEVPNRAAASESASSVA
-273 SPSPASQQA
+273 ETNAAPAATSDTA
-282 EAATGDA
+282 NSGWNFATGD
-289 SGLTSAATASSSSA
+289 SQ
-303 PAAASTDTAA
+303 
-313 GGWES
+313 
-318 AAGNAS
+318 
-324 AKADNAAQVRDTTP
+324 AKADAPAPLRDTTP

-344 AASSLPSTIDEAA
+344 AAAAPAPSTIDEAA
-357 AAIEKETPAVQEA
+357 AAIEQEA
-370 EVAAPAPVKRAVASV
+370 APAPVVKKAAAAPAPVKRVVAAVPA
-385 PVQKAVTVQKA
+385 QKAV
-396 APVQKN
+396 
-402 APIQR
+402 QR
-407 TAPVARATAPAVEQ
+407 TAPVARAAAPAAEVQ
-421 SQNEVAMAQSES
+421 SEVAQAEMPASS
-433 QAAPNTEETEK
+433 Q
-444 PSEAAAAPETAA
+444 PSEEPEKTSSETAA
-456 PAEQPA
+456 AEQPN
-462 GLDANAATNNPK
+462 NADSNEGGNNPK

-502 ALAID
+502 ALVID

-600 SYESATRNDQRLGEA
+600 SYENATRNDQRLGEA

-622 MLKKHKSEEAKEQF
+622 MMKKHKSEEAKEQF

-656 AAVSKAK
+656 AFISKTK

>member
-1 MAEKKNSPASGR
+1 LPGVELRKCGDEMAEKKNSPASGR
-13 DSEAR
+13 VSEAP
-18 VREKLKREVLKLSL
+18 VRERLKCEVLKLSL
-32 RLTPALVFSLALT
+32 RLTPALVFSLAMT
-45 VGLTGNLCPAA
+45 IGLTGGLCPAA
-56 QAQSAETASLR
+56 YGQTAEIASLK
-67 KISVDPNHLIV
+67 KISVDPNHRII

-83 GGVKV
+83 GGVKA

-103 IDLPSTVIDTAT
+103 IDLPGAAVDTAT

-129 FPGIKRVRFLTPI
+129 FPAIKRVRFLTPI
-142 KDTPTV
+142 KDVPTV

-156 PAKIKAALRILDGA
+156 PAKIKAELRILDGA

-177 EYTQPVTAAAVD
+177 EYTQPVTAGAAVE
-189 SQSAAAPAADVYS
+189 SEAPAPAAAAADVYS
-202 QYAKALVAQNPEQPD
+202 QYAKAMVAQNPEQPHD
-217 DKGEW
+217 EGEW

-231 LKGVTQGFKPLIS
+231 LRGVTQGFKPLIS
-244 TAALQT
+244 SAALNT
-250 PLIQADLNASIAPSK
+250 PLIQPNLNAVLPTAKKSTAVEAVANESASSVAETNSAPS
-265 KPAAAVVA
+265 
-273 SPSPASQQA
+273 
-282 EAATGDA
+282 ATGDIA
-289 SGLTSAATASSSSA
+289 NSGWNFATGDS
-303 PAAASTDTAA
+303 P
-313 GGWES
+313 
-318 AAGNAS
+318 
-324 AKADNAAQVRDTTP
+324 AKADAAAPLRDTTP

-344 AASSLPSTIDEAA
+344 AAAAPAPSTIDEAA
-357 AAIEKETPAVQEA
+357 AAIEQEA
-370 EVAAPAPVKRAVASV
+370 PPAPVVKKAVAAPAPVKRVLAAVPA
-385 PVQKAVTVQKA
+385 QRAV
-396 APVQKN
+396 
-402 APIQR
+402 QR
-407 TAPVARATAPAVEQ
+407 TAPVARAAAPAAE
-421 SQNEVAMAQSES
+421 AQSEVAQNEMPATS
-433 QAAPNTEETEK
+433 QTSDESEK
-444 PSEAAAAPETAA
+444 ASSANPTETAA
-456 PAEQPA
+456 EQPN
-462 GLDANAATNNPK
+462 NADSNEGGNNPK

-502 ALAID
+502 ALVID

-600 SYESATRNDQRLGEA
+600 SYENATRNDQRLGEA

-622 MLKKHKSEEAKEQF
+622 MMKKHKSEEAKEQF

-656 AAVSKAK
+656 AFISKTK

>member
-1 MAEKKNSPASGR
+1 MPGVELRKCGDEMAEKKNSPASGR
-13 DSEAR
+13 VSEAP
-18 VREKLKREVLKLSL
+18 VRERLKCEVLKLSL
-32 RLTPALVFSLALT
+32 RLTPALVFSLAMT
-45 VGLTGNLCPAA
+45 IGLTGGFCPAA
-56 QAQSAETASLR
+56 YGQTAEIASLK
-67 KISVDPNHLIV
+67 KISVDPNHRII

-83 GGVKV
+83 GGVKA

-103 IDLPSTVIDTAT
+103 IDLPGAAIDTAT
-115 MPSADDLSAEVNRV
+115 MPSADDLSAEVNKV
-129 FPGIKRVRFLTPI
+129 FPAIKRVRFLTPI
-142 KDTPTV
+142 KDVPTV

-156 PAKIKAALRILDGA
+156 PAKIKAELRILDGA

-177 EYTQPVTAAAVD
+177 EYTQPVTA
-189 SQSAAAPAADVYS
+189 SAAETEAPAPAAAAADVYS
-202 QYAKALVAQNPEQPD
+202 QYAKAMVAQNPEQPD

-231 LKGVTQGFKPLIS
+231 LRGVTQGFKPLVS
-244 TAALQT
+244 SAALNT
-250 PLIQADLNASIAPSK
+250 PLIEPNLNAVLPTAK
-265 KPAAAVVA
+265 KPTAVETAAPAEVPNRAAASESASSVA
-273 SPSPASQQA
+273 ETNAAPAATSDTA
-282 EAATGDA
+282 NSGWNFATGD
-289 SGLTSAATASSSSA
+289 SQ
-303 PAAASTDTAA
+303 
-313 GGWES
+313 
-318 AAGNAS
+318 
-324 AKADNAAQVRDTTP
+324 AKADAPAPLRDTTP

-344 AASSLPSTIDEAA
+344 AAAAPAPSTIDEAA
-357 AAIEKETPAVQEA
+357 AAIEQEA
-370 EVAAPAPVKRAVASV
+370 APAPVVKKAAAAPAPVKRVVAAVPA
-385 PVQKAVTVQKA
+385 QKAV
-396 APVQKN
+396 
-402 APIQR
+402 QR
-407 TAPVARATAPAVEQ
+407 TAPVARAAAPAAEVQ
-421 SQNEVAMAQSES
+421 TEVAQAEMPASS
-433 QAAPNTEETEK
+433 QPSDEPEK
-444 PSEAAAAPETAA
+444 TSSETAA
-456 PAEQPA
+456 AEQPN
-462 GLDANAATNNPK
+462 NADSNEGGNNPK

-502 ALAID
+502 ALVID

-600 SYESATRNDQRLGEA
+600 SYENATRNDQRLGEA

-622 MLKKHKSEEAKEQF
+622 MMKKHKSEEAKEQF

-656 AAVSKAK
+656 AFISKTK

>member
-1 MAEKKNSPASGR
+1 MPGVELRKCGDEMAEKKNSPASGR
-13 DSEAR
+13 VSEAP
-18 VREKLKREVLKLSL
+18 VRERLKCEVLKLSL
-32 RLTPALVFSLALT
+32 RLTPALVFSLAMT
-45 VGLTGNLCPAA
+45 IGLTGGFCPAA
-56 QAQSAETASLR
+56 YGQTAEIASLK
-67 KISVDPNHLIV
+67 KISVDPNHRII

-83 GGVKV
+83 GGVKA

-103 IDLPSTVIDTAT
+103 IDLPGAAIDTAT
-115 MPSADDLSAEVNRV
+115 MPSADDLSAEVNKV
-129 FPGIKRVRFLTPI
+129 FPAIKRVRFLTPI
-142 KDTPTV
+142 KDVPTV

-156 PAKIKAALRILDGA
+156 PAKIKAELRILDGA

-177 EYTQPVTAAAVD
+177 EYTQPVTASVTAESEAPAP
-189 SQSAAAPAADVYS
+189 AAAAADVYS
-202 QYAKALVAQNPEQPD
+202 QYQKALEAQKPQQPD

-231 LKGVTQGFKPLIS
+231 LRGVTQGFKPLVS
-244 TAALQT
+244 SAALNT
-250 PLIQADLNASIAPSK
+250 PLIEPNLNAVLPTAK
-265 KPAAAVVA
+265 KPTAVETAAPAEVPNRAAASESASSVA
-273 SPSPASQQA
+273 ETNAAPAATSDTA
-282 EAATGDA
+282 SSGWNFATGD
-289 SGLTSAATASSSSA
+289 SQ
-303 PAAASTDTAA
+303 
-313 GGWES
+313 
-318 AAGNAS
+318 
-324 AKADNAAQVRDTTP
+324 AKADAPAPLRDTTP

-344 AASSLPSTIDEAA
+344 AAAAPAPSTIDEAA
-357 AAIEKETPAVQEA
+357 AAIEQEA
-370 EVAAPAPVKRAVASV
+370 APAPVVKKAAAAPAPVKRVVAAVPA
-385 PVQKAVTVQKA
+385 QKAV
-396 APVQKN
+396 
-402 APIQR
+402 QR
-407 TAPVARATAPAVEQ
+407 TAPVARAAAPAAEVQ
-421 SQNEVAMAQSES
+421 SEVAQAEMPASS
-433 QAAPNTEETEK
+433 Q
-444 PSEAAAAPETAA
+444 PSEEPEKTSSETAA
-456 PAEQPA
+456 AEQPN
-462 GLDANAATNNPK
+462 NADSNEGGNNPK

-502 ALAID
+502 ALVID

-600 SYESATRNDQRLGEA
+600 SYENATRNDQRLGEA

-622 MLKKHKSEEAKEQF
+622 MMKKHKSEEAKEQF

-656 AAVSKAK
+656 AFISKTK

>member
-1 MAEKKNSPASGR
+1 MPGVELRKCGDEMAEKKNSPASGR
-13 DSEAR
+13 VSEAP
-18 VREKLKREVLKLSL
+18 VRERLKCEVLKLSL
-32 RLTPALVFSLALT
+32 RLTPALVFSLAMT
-45 VGLTGNLCPAA
+45 IGLTGGFCPAA
-56 QAQSAETASLR
+56 YGQTAEIASLK
-67 KISVDPNHLIV
+67 KISVDPNHRII

-83 GGVKV
+83 GGVKA

-103 IDLPSTVIDTAT
+103 IDLPGAAIDTAT
-115 MPSADDLSAEVNRV
+115 MPSADDLSAEVNKV
-129 FPGIKRVRFLTPI
+129 FPAIKRVRFLTPI
-142 KDTPTV
+142 KDVPTV

-156 PAKIKAALRILDGA
+156 PAKIKAELRILDGA

-177 EYTQPVTAAAVD
+177 EYTQPVTASVTAESEAPAP
-189 SQSAAAPAADVYS
+189 AAAAADVYS
-202 QYAKALVAQNPEQPD
+202 QYAKAMVAQNPEQPD

-231 LKGVTQGFKPLIS
+231 LRGVTQGFKPLVS
-244 TAALQT
+244 SAALNT
-250 PLIQADLNASIAPSK
+250 PLIEPNLNAVLPTAK
-265 KPAAAVVA
+265 KPTAVETAAPAEVPNRAAASESASSVA
-273 SPSPASQQA
+273 ETNAAPPATADTANSGWNF
-282 EAATGDA
+282 ATGD
-289 SGLTSAATASSSSA
+289 SQ
-303 PAAASTDTAA
+303 
-313 GGWES
+313 
-318 AAGNAS
+318 
-324 AKADNAAQVRDTTP
+324 AKADAPSPLRDTTP

-344 AASSLPSTIDEAA
+344 AAAAPAPSTIDEAA
-357 AAIEKETPAVQEA
+357 AAIEQEA
-370 EVAAPAPVKRAVASV
+370 APAPVVKKAAAAPAPVKRVVAAVPA
-385 PVQKAVTVQKA
+385 QKAV
-396 APVQKN
+396 
-402 APIQR
+402 QR
-407 TAPVARATAPAVEQ
+407 TAPVARAAAPAAEVQ
-421 SQNEVAMAQSES
+421 SEVAQAEMPASS
-433 QAAPNTEETEK
+433 Q
-444 PSEAAAAPETAA
+444 PSEEPEKTSSETAA
-456 PAEQPA
+456 AEQPN
-462 GLDANAATNNPK
+462 NADSNEGGNNPK

-502 ALAID
+502 ALVID

-600 SYESATRNDQRLGEA
+600 SYENATRNDQRLGEA

-622 MLKKHKSEEAKEQF
+622 MMKKHKSEEAKEQF

-656 AAVSKAK
+656 AFISKTK

>member
-1 MAEKKNSPASGR
+1 MPGVELRKCGDEMAEKKNSPASGR
-13 DSEAR
+13 VSEAP
-18 VREKLKREVLKLSL
+18 VRERLKCEVLKLSL
-32 RLTPALVFSLALT
+32 RLTPALVFSLAMT
-45 VGLTGNLCPAA
+45 IGLTGGFCPAA
-56 QAQSAETASLR
+56 YGQTAEIASLK
-67 KISVDPNHLIV
+67 KISVDPNHRII

-83 GGVKV
+83 GGVKA

-103 IDLPSTVIDTAT
+103 IDLPGAAIDTAT
-115 MPSADDLSAEVNRV
+115 MPSADDLSAEVNKV
-129 FPGIKRVRFLTPI
+129 FPAIKRVRFLTPI
-142 KDTPTV
+142 KDVPTV

-156 PAKIKAALRILDGA
+156 PAKIKAELRILDGA

-177 EYTQPVTAAAVD
+177 EYTQPVTASVTAESEAPAP
-189 SQSAAAPAADVYS
+189 AAAAADVYS
-202 QYAKALVAQNPEQPD
+202 QYAKAMVAQNPEQPD

-231 LKGVTQGFKPLIS
+231 LRGVTQGFKPLVS
-244 TAALQT
+244 SAALNT
-250 PLIQADLNASIAPSK
+250 PLIEPNLNAVLPTAKKPTAVETAAPAEVPNRAAASESASSVAETNAAPS
-265 KPAAAVVA
+265 ATADTAN
-273 SPSPASQQA
+273 SGWNF
-282 EAATGDA
+282 ATGD
-289 SGLTSAATASSSSA
+289 SQ
-303 PAAASTDTAA
+303 
-313 GGWES
+313 
-318 AAGNAS
+318 
-324 AKADNAAQVRDTTP
+324 AKADAPAPLRDTTP

-344 AASSLPSTIDEAA
+344 AAAAPAPSTIDEAA
-357 AAIEKETPAVQEA
+357 AAIEQEA
-370 EVAAPAPVKRAVASV
+370 APAPVVKKAAAAPAPVKRVVAAVPA
-385 PVQKAVTVQKA
+385 QKAV
-396 APVQKN
+396 
-402 APIQR
+402 QR
-407 TAPVARATAPAVEQ
+407 TAPVARAAAPAAEVQ
-421 SQNEVAMAQSES
+421 SEVAQAEMPASS
-433 QAAPNTEETEK
+433 Q
-444 PSEAAAAPETAA
+444 PSEEPEKTSSETAA
-456 PAEQPA
+456 AEQPN
-462 GLDANAATNNPK
+462 NADSNEGGNNPK

-502 ALAID
+502 ALVID

-600 SYESATRNDQRLGEA
+600 SYENATRNDQRLGEA

-622 MLKKHKSEEAKEQF
+622 MMKKHKSEEAKEQF

-656 AAVSKAK
+656 AFISKTK

>member
-1 MAEKKNSPASGR
+1 MPGVELRKCGDEMAEKKNSPASGR
-13 DSEAR
+13 VSEAP
-18 VREKLKREVLKLSL
+18 VRERLKCEVLKLSL
-32 RLTPALVFSLALT
+32 RLTPALVFSLAMT
-45 VGLTGNLCPAA
+45 IGLTGGLCPAA
-56 QAQSAETASLR
+56 HGQTAETASLK
-67 KISVDPNHLIV
+67 KISVDPSHRII

-83 GGVKV
+83 GGVKA

-103 IDLPSTVIDTAT
+103 IDLPGAAIDTAT

-129 FPGIKRVRFLTPI
+129 FPAIKRVRFLTPI
-142 KDTPTV
+142 KDVPTV

-156 PAKIKAALRILDGA
+156 PAKIKAELRILDGA

-177 EYTQPVTAAAVD
+177 EYTQPVTASAAVE
-189 SQSAAAPAADVYS
+189 SEAPAPAAAAADVYS
-202 QYAKALVAQNPEQPD
+202 QYQKALEAQKPQQPD

-231 LKGVTQGFKPLIS
+231 LRGVTQGFKPLIS
-244 TAALQT
+244 SAALNT
-250 PLIQADLNASIAPSK
+250 PLIEPNLNAVLPTAKKPTAVEAAAPAEVPNRAAANESASSVAETNPAPS
-265 KPAAAVVA
+265 AAASDTA
-273 SPSPASQQA
+273 NSGWNF
-282 EAATGDA
+282 ATGD
-289 SGLTSAATASSSSA
+289 S
-303 PAAASTDTAA
+303 P
-313 GGWES
+313 
-318 AAGNAS
+318 
-324 AKADNAAQVRDTTP
+324 AKADAPAPLRDTTP

-344 AASSLPSTIDEAA
+344 AAAAPAPSTIDEAA
-357 AAIEKETPAVQEA
+357 AAIEQEA
-370 EVAAPAPVKRAVASV
+370 APAPVVKKAAAAPAPVKRVVAAVPA
-385 PVQKAVTVQKA
+385 QRAV
-396 APVQKN
+396 
-402 APIQR
+402 QR
-407 TAPVARATAPAVEQ
+407 TAPVARAAAPATEP
-421 SQNEVAMAQSES
+421 AQSEVGQTEMPASS
-433 QAAPNTEETEK
+433 QASDEPEK
-444 PSEAAAAPETAA
+444 TSSEPAA
-456 PAEQPA
+456 AEQPN
-462 GLDANAATNNPK
+462 NADSNEGGNNPK

-600 SYESATRNDQRLGEA
+600 SYENATRNDQRLGEA

-622 MLKKHKSEEAKEQF
+622 MMKKHKSEEAKEQF

-656 AAVSKAK
+656 AFISKTK

>member
-1 MAEKKNSPASGR
+1 MPGVELRKCGDEMAEKKNSPASGR
-13 DSEAR
+13 VSEAP
-18 VREKLKREVLKLSL
+18 VRERLKCEVLKLSL
-32 RLTPALVFSLALT
+32 RLTPALVFSLAMT
-45 VGLTGNLCPAA
+45 IGLTGGFCPAA
-56 QAQSAETASLR
+56 YGQTAEIASLK
-67 KISVDPNHLIV
+67 KISVDPNHRII

-83 GGVKV
+83 GGVKA

-103 IDLPSTVIDTAT
+103 IDLPGAAIDTAT
-115 MPSADDLSAEVNRV
+115 MPSADDLSAEVNKV
-129 FPGIKRVRFLTPI
+129 FPAIKRVRFLTPI
-142 KDTPTV
+142 KDVPTV

-156 PAKIKAALRILDGA
+156 PAKIKAELRILDGA

-177 EYTQPVTAAAVD
+177 EYTQPVTASVAAESEVPAP
-189 SQSAAAPAADVYS
+189 AAAAADVYS
-202 QYAKALVAQNPEQPD
+202 QYAKAMVAQNPEQPD

-231 LKGVTQGFKPLIS
+231 LRGVTQGFKPLVS
-244 TAALQT
+244 SAALNT
-250 PLIQADLNASIAPSK
+250 PLIEPNLNAVLPTAKKPTAVETAAPAEVPNRAAASESASSVAETNGAPS
-265 KPAAAVVA
+265 ATTDTAN
-273 SPSPASQQA
+273 SGWNF
-282 EAATGDA
+282 ATGD
-289 SGLTSAATASSSSA
+289 SQ
-303 PAAASTDTAA
+303 
-313 GGWES
+313 
-318 AAGNAS
+318 
-324 AKADNAAQVRDTTP
+324 AKADAPSPLRDTTP

-344 AASSLPSTIDEAA
+344 AAAAPAPSTIDEAA
-357 AAIEKETPAVQEA
+357 AAIEQEVAPAPVA
-370 EVAAPAPVKRAVASV
+370 KKAVAAPAPVKRVVAAVPA
-385 PVQKAVTVQKA
+385 QKVV
-396 APVQKN
+396 
-402 APIQR
+402 QR
-407 TAPVARATAPAVEQ
+407 TAPVARAAAPAAEVQ
-421 SQNEVAMAQSES
+421 TEVAQAEMPASS
-433 QAAPNTEETEK
+433 QTSDEPEK
-444 PSEAAAAPETAA
+444 TSSETAA
-456 PAEQPA
+456 AEQPN
-462 GLDANAATNNPK
+462 NADSNEGGNNPK

-502 ALAID
+502 ALVID

-600 SYESATRNDQRLGEA
+600 SYENATRNDQRLGEA

-622 MLKKHKSEEAKEQF
+622 MMKKHKSEEAKEQF

-656 AAVSKAK
+656 AFISKTK

>member
-18 VREKLKREVLKLSL
+18 VSARLKREVLKLSL

-45 VGLTGNLCPAA
+45 VGLTGNLCLAA
-56 QAQSAETASLR
+56 QAQSADTASLR
-67 KISVDPNHLIV
+67 KISVDPSRLIV

-83 GGVKV
+83 GGVKA

-177 EYTQPVTAAAVD
+177 EYTQPVTAAAVE
-189 SQSAAAPAADVYS
+189 SQPAAAPAADVYS
-202 QYAKALVAQNPEQPD
+202 QYAKALESQKPEQPD

-231 LKGVTQGFKPLIS
+231 LKGVVKGFKPLVS
-244 TAALQT
+244 SAALQT
-250 PLIQADLNASIAPSK
+250 PLIQADLNATLPVEK
-265 KPAAAVVA
+265 KPVVVA
-273 SPSPASQQA
+273 GA
-282 EAATGDA
+282 
-289 SGLTSAATASSSSA
+289 
-303 PAAASTDTAA
+303 DTAA
-313 GGWES
+313 SGWES
-318 AAGNAS
+318 AAGNGLSKTEAT
-324 AKADNAAQVRDTTP
+324 APLRDTTP

-344 AASSLPSTIDEAA
+344 SSSSPAPTSIAEAA
-357 AAIEKETPAVQEA
+357 EAIEKETA
-370 EVAAPAPVKRAVASV
+370 AAPLTRAVA
-385 PVQKAVTVQKA
+385 A
-396 APVQKN
+396 APVQRV

-407 TAPVARATAPAVEQ
+407 TAPVARATASDVEQ
-421 SQNEVAMAQSES
+421 PQQSEVAMAQSQAES
-433 QAAPNTEETEK
+433 QAAPANEETDK
-444 PSEAAAAPETAA
+444 PSEAAAAPETAT
-456 PAEQPA
+456 PAEQSA
-462 GLDANAATNNPK
+462 SVDTNEGANNPK

-487 HLSGQVAQA
+487 HLSGQLAQA

-622 MLKKHKSEEAKEQF
+622 MMKKHKSEEAKEQF

-656 AAVSKAK
+656 AVISKAK

>member
-13 DSEAR
+13 VSEAP
-18 VREKLKREVLKLSL
+18 VRERLKCEVLKLSL
-32 RLTPALVFSLALT
+32 RLTPALVFSLAMT
-45 VGLTGNLCPAA
+45 IGLTGGFCPAA
-56 QAQSAETASLR
+56 HGQTAETASLK
-67 KISVDPNHLIV
+67 KISVDPNHRII

-83 GGVKV
+83 GGVKA

-103 IDLPSTVIDTAT
+103 IDLPGAAVDTAT

-129 FPGIKRVRFLTPI
+129 FPAIKRVRFLTPI
-142 KDTPTV
+142 KDVPTV

-156 PAKIKAALRILDGA
+156 PAKIKAELRILDGA

-177 EYTQPVTAAAVD
+177 EYTQPVTAGAAVE
-189 SQSAAAPAADVYS
+189 SEAPAPAAAAADVYS
-202 QYAKALVAQNPEQPD
+202 QYAKAMVAQNPEQPHD
-217 DKGEW
+217 EGEW

-231 LKGVTQGFKPLIS
+231 LRGVTQGFKPLIS
-244 TAALQT
+244 SAALNT
-250 PLIQADLNASIAPSK
+250 PLIQPNLNAVLPTAKKSTAVEAVANESASSVAETNSAPS
-265 KPAAAVVA
+265 
-273 SPSPASQQA
+273 
-282 EAATGDA
+282 ATGDIA
-289 SGLTSAATASSSSA
+289 NSGWNFATGDS
-303 PAAASTDTAA
+303 P
-313 GGWES
+313 
-318 AAGNAS
+318 
-324 AKADNAAQVRDTTP
+324 AKADAAAPLRDTTP

-344 AASSLPSTIDEAA
+344 AAAAPAPSTIDEAA
-357 AAIEKETPAVQEA
+357 AAIEQEA
-370 EVAAPAPVKRAVASV
+370 PPAPVVKKAVAAPAPVKRVLAAVPA
-385 PVQKAVTVQKA
+385 QRAV
-396 APVQKN
+396 
-402 APIQR
+402 QR
-407 TAPVARATAPAVEQ
+407 TAPVARAAAPAAE
-421 SQNEVAMAQSES
+421 AQSEVAQNEMPATS
-433 QAAPNTEETEK
+433 QTSDESEK
-444 PSEAAAAPETAA
+444 ASSANPTETAA
-456 PAEQPA
+456 EQPN
-462 GLDANAATNNPK
+462 NADSNEGGNNPK

-502 ALAID
+502 ALVID

-600 SYESATRNDQRLGEA
+600 SYENATRNDQRLGEA

-622 MLKKHKSEEAKEQF
+622 MMKKHKSEEAKEQF

-656 AAVSKAK
+656 AFISKTK

>member
-13 DSEAR
+13 VSEAP
-18 VREKLKREVLKLSL
+18 VRERLKCEVLKLSL
-32 RLTPALVFSLALT
+32 RLTPALVFSLAMT
-45 VGLTGNLCPAA
+45 IGLTGGFCPAA
-56 QAQSAETASLR
+56 HGQTAETASLK
-67 KISVDPNHLIV
+67 KISVDPNHRII

-83 GGVKV
+83 GGVKA

-103 IDLPSTVIDTAT
+103 IDLPGAAVDTAT

-129 FPGIKRVRFLTPI
+129 FPAIKRVRFLTPI
-142 KDTPTV
+142 KDVPTV

-156 PAKIKAALRILDGA
+156 PAKIKAELRILDGA

-177 EYTQPVTAAAVD
+177 EYTQPVTAGAAVE
-189 SQSAAAPAADVYS
+189 SEAPAPPAAAADVYS
-202 QYAKALVAQNPEQPD
+202 QYAKAMVAQNPEQPHD
-217 DKGEW
+217 EGEW

-231 LKGVTQGFKPLIS
+231 LRGVTQGFKPLIS
-244 TAALQT
+244 SAALNT
-250 PLIQADLNASIAPSK
+250 PLIQPNLNAVLPTAKKSTAVEAVANESASSVAETNPAPS
-265 KPAAAVVA
+265 
-273 SPSPASQQA
+273 
-282 EAATGDA
+282 ATGDIA
-289 SGLTSAATASSSSA
+289 NSGWNFATGDS
-303 PAAASTDTAA
+303 P
-313 GGWES
+313 
-318 AAGNAS
+318 
-324 AKADNAAQVRDTTP
+324 AKADAAAPLRDTTP

-344 AASSLPSTIDEAA
+344 AAAAPAPSTIDEAA
-357 AAIEKETPAVQEA
+357 AAIEQEA
-370 EVAAPAPVKRAVASV
+370 PPAPVVKKAVAAPAPVKRVLAAVPA
-385 PVQKAVTVQKA
+385 QRAV
-396 APVQKN
+396 
-402 APIQR
+402 QR
-407 TAPVARATAPAVEQ
+407 TAPVARAAAPAAE
-421 SQNEVAMAQSES
+421 AQSEVAQNEMPATS
-433 QAAPNTEETEK
+433 QTSDESEK
-444 PSEAAAAPETAA
+444 ASSANPTETAA
-456 PAEQPA
+456 EQPN
-462 GLDANAATNNPK
+462 NADSNEGGNNPK

-502 ALAID
+502 ALVID

-600 SYESATRNDQRLGEA
+600 SYENATRNDQRLGEA

-622 MLKKHKSEEAKEQF
+622 MMKKHKSEEAKEQF

-656 AAVSKAK
+656 AFISKTK